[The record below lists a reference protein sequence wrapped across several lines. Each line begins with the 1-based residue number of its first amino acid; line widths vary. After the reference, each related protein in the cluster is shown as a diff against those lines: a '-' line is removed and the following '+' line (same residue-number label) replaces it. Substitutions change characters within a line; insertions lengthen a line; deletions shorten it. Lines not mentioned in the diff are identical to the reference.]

1 LPRTDTMHS
10 FLPAITSLAALISI
24 ASAAPV
30 TRRQNDP
37 QCIEGHKKIFTP
49 ELHNIYIYKDV
60 PSFPST
66 STTLNVMN
74 GSSSASVQDQVAK
87 WSGIPSTT
95 TTCTIGWAV
104 TEDRSFSV
112 YNNGL
117 IRFQQLS
124 GLPSTGTN
132 ITAETVAPF
141 KEQSAKNGSMDFT
154 AWAELAGPHVHI
166 GGLVD
171 CASDVAFYLTKD
183 MVHGGA
189 GSVTLEQNAQNGL
202 YLEVDC

>member
-1 LPRTDTMHS
+1 MHS
-10 FLPAITSLAALISI
+10 FLAAITSVAAISSTALAAPLAI
-24 ASAAPV
+24 
-30 TRRQNDP
+30 RQNDP
-37 QCIEGHKKIFTP
+37 QCVNGLKKIFMP

-60 PSFPST
+60 PSFPSV

-87 WSGIPSTT
+87 WSGIPSTA
-95 TTCTIGWAV
+95 TTCSIGWAV

-112 YNNGL
+112 YDNGL

-124 GLPSTGTN
+124 GLPPVGTN

-141 KEQSAKNGSMDFT
+141 KEAGAKNGSMDFT
-154 AWAELAGPHVHI
+154 LWAELAGPHTHL

-171 CASDVAFYLTKD
+171 CASDVFFYLTKD
-183 MVHGGA
+183 MVGGGP

-202 YLEVDC
+202 YLGINC